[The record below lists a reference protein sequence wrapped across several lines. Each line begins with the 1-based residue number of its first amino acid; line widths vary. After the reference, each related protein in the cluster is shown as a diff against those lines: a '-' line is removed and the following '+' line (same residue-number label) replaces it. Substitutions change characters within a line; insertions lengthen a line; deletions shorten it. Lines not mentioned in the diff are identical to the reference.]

1 MANLKICVAG
11 YSETVSVYV
20 NDQLLKMS
28 SFLKDAKYTCT
39 VFPGLCKVRIIKI
52 SGILNSQWKKKVAL
66 NWLSSLSGIPEF
78 TLREALLEANISS
91 ICFNINIINID
102 ETIDIKLILNSSG
115 FKIIEG
121 IEKCENVQS
130 ENRLDNIAMKRIRR
144 FYLLPAVL
152 LSIFIIGFLIAIAV
166 FFVVKSKI
174 QLFLIVLALILIL
187 STLFIY
193 LLKMSINK

>member
-11 YSETVSVYV
+11 YTDTVSVYV
-20 NDQLLKMS
+20 NDDLLKMS

-39 VFPGLCKVRIIKI
+39 VLPGVCKVRIIKC
-52 SGILNSQWKKKVAL
+52 SGTLNSQWKKKVAL

-78 TLREALLEANISS
+78 TLREAMLEANISS
-91 ICFNINIINID
+91 ICFNINVTDID
-102 ETIDIKLILNSSG
+102 QTIDIKLILNFSG
-115 FKIIEG
+115 FKMIEG
-121 IEKCENVQS
+121 IEKCEEVKI
-130 ENRLDNIAMKRIRR
+130 ENKQDNIALKRIKC

-152 LSIFIIGFLIAIAV
+152 LLIVIIGFLIGIAI

-174 QLFLIVLALILIL
+174 QLLLVVLALIIIL

-193 LLKMSINK
+193 MIKKSINK